1 MLIQHTAG
9 GGGQKN
15 KKKQKTRKQRRRLE
29 NKKGTAQ
36 ETDQDTIKTMAKGL
50 ALRTLEL
57 LFLLLI
63 AIPMQSTKEIVK
75 ATKTS
80 WHFLAIG
87 RHYLTDLACKKSREI
102 SIQTIKI
109 VTTASKKGWHTLI
122 YWHYLATGWRY
133 LTDLMHKGRHATGV
147 PPGGAETAET
157 GGRVK
162 LKPKRGRKL
171 QTKMGKTSGEKRKIK
186 VRKTSWKF
194 LKWGLRSMSMFT
206 VFTTSTQRTQSSY
219 STHKR
224 LYTLAHDKKII
235 NHPGSAFPIKIATG
249 TRNKGKIK
257 ASYKSWI

>member
-36 ETDQDTIKTMAKGL
+36 ETDQDTIKTTAKGL

-87 RHYLTDLACKKSREI
+87 RHYLTDLACKKSQEI
-102 SIQTIKI
+102 SAQTIKI
-109 VTTASKKGWHTLI
+109 VTTTSRKGWHTLI
-122 YWHYLATGWRY
+122 YWHYLATGWHY
-133 LTDLMHKGRHATGV
+133 LSTMLGGGHTTGV
-147 PPGGAETAET
+147 PPGWGAKTAET
-157 GGRVK
+157 NDREKPESK
-162 LKPKRGRKL
+162 LK
-171 QTKMGKTSGEKRKIK
+171 
-186 VRKTSWKF
+186 
-194 LKWGLRSMSMFT
+194 
-206 VFTTSTQRTQSSY
+206 
-219 STHKR
+219 
-224 LYTLAHDKKII
+224 I
-235 NHPGSAFPIKIATG
+235 NHKSVKTENIAVL
-249 TRNKGKIK
+249 K
-257 ASYKSWI
+257 